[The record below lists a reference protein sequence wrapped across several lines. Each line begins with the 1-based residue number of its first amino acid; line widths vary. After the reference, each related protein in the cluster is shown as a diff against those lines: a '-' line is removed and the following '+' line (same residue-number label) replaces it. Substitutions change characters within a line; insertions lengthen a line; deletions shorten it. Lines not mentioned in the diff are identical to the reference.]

1 MRLLIGPPCAGDD
14 LHSQKLK
21 LFMNHMIL
29 RFNCFRCI
37 TQMMICVLLTGFV
50 AAELPKDVL
59 GKLGSDQFEVRQKA
73 YAELKE
79 WSVGNLKTSPS
90 LLYKVWAKSKDPEV
104 KSRCYVLMK
113 EAAIV
118 RHFGKGQGFV
128 GIVMSAA
135 VIAGKEG
142 EPDRSAVGITEVR
155 VNTPAEKSGLKV
167 GDIILGIDDCDFHAE
182 RLKQAL
188 DAAHD
193 GKPKVIPRADPRM
206 GNFQLLRDP
215 VVDIMG
221 DYIKSKHPGDEVTLH
236 MFRQG
241 KKIEQKLM
249 LMKRPAYANVD
260 RFGRM
265 LQDPRK
271 EGDDFFEDWLKK
283 MEK

>member
-1 MRLLIGPPCAGDD
+1 
-14 LHSQKLK
+14 
-21 LFMNHMIL
+21 MNHMIL